1 MKTLRSGRLY
11 LVSGASSQTG
21 EDVDVTVEAY
31 DEADA
36 ARAANRQGVFV
47 SRCVPVDADGSTW
60 ASSAAPPA
68 APAASAA
75 PAAVAPARMT
85 LAEALAQDGVV
96 QKLVRAQPKLAKI
109 IKRLNE
115 DDRACLRNL
124 VGQDMEISYRDS
136 AYVGKLINEAE
147 QVK

>member
-1 MKTLRSGRLY
+1 MNTLRSGRLY
-11 LVSGASSQTG
+11 RVSGASSQTG

-60 ASSAAPPA
+60 ASSAAAPVPVATPPVA
-68 APAASAA
+68 AAKL
-75 PAAVAPARMT
+75 T
-85 LAEALAQDGVV
+85 LAESLAQDPVV
-96 QKLVRAQPKLAKI
+96 QKLVRAHPKLAKTV
-109 IKRLNE
+109 KRLND

-124 VGQDMEISYRDS
+124 VGEDMEISYRDS
-136 AYVGKLINEAE
+136 AYVGKLVDEAGGRHE
-147 QVK
+147 